1 MAQFHEDPALL
12 TKEKLRSELLANS
25 VPLPSADCKKDVYV
39 QLYLK
44 NLTALNKK
52 SISAP
57 APDTFSSDEEAMTAP
72 PVTSSSRSGKKAT
85 RKTDRVRAEENDIS
99 GLTDEEL
106 KLQLLKY
113 GVHSGP
119 IVASTRKLYEK
130 KLQQL
135 LEQPPVETSLPEP
148 ETTIPEAVTIKAD
161 GNQNGNTH
169 SAEEDQYSDK
179 EEVDPVPEP
188 VPVVTKLIRSRGKTP
203 VTTRT
208 SSRQR
213 PKVKTAQ
220 AQKKNTVSITIES
233 HQALIYGAQSH
244 LLCSVIAEFSSF
256 QQQVE
261 ETATVHEDSSV
272 DGGDI
277 LKEIFPNEPATP
289 TGITATCRRPIH
301 GAAGRPVKPLNLW
314 SKEPLLLQNTYT
326 VTKSSVTDVRS
337 RASATRPKPRR
348 WFAFWLKLLVFI
360 TLAASLYYAFQS
372 VTTDQI
378 NACQLYVQD
387 NVITPIV
394 NYISSESPAEGDDGK

>member
-1 MAQFHEDPALL
+1 MAQFLEDPALL
-12 TKEKLRSELLANS
+12 TKEKLKSELAANS
-25 VPLPSADCKKDVYV
+25 VPLPSADSKKDVYV

-44 NLTALNKK
+44 NLTVLNKK
-52 SISAP
+52 NISAP
-57 APDTFSSDEEAMTAP
+57 APDTFSSDEEMTAP
-72 PVTSSSRSGKKAT
+72 PVSNRSRSGKKAT
-85 RKTDRVRAEENDIS
+85 RKTDRFRAEENDIS

-106 KLQLLKY
+106 KVQLLKY

-130 KLQQL
+130 KLQEL
-135 LEQPPVETSLPEP
+135 LEHPPLETTLPEP
-148 ETTIPEAVTIKAD
+148 ETTLPEAVTIKAD
-161 GNQNGNTH
+161 GNHNGTT
-169 SAEEDQYSDK
+169 EEEQYSDK
-179 EEVDPVPEP
+179 EGVDAVSEP
-188 VPVVTKLIRSRGKTP
+188 VPIVTKLVRSRGKTP
-203 VTTRT
+203 VTIRT

-213 PKVKTAQ
+213 AK
-220 AQKKNTVSITIES
+220 
-233 HQALIYGAQSH
+233 
-244 LLCSVIAEFSSF
+244 
-256 QQQVE
+256 QVE
-261 ETATVHEDSSV
+261 ETAAVREESPV

-314 SKEPLLLQNTYT
+314 SEEPLLQQNTYT

-337 RASATRPKPRR
+337 GALTARPKPRR

-372 VTTDQI
+372 VSTDQI

-394 NYISSESPAEGDDGK
+394 NYISLGSPAEGDDGK

>member
-12 TKEKLRSELLANS
+12 TKEKLKSELLANN
-25 VPLPSADCKKDVYV
+25 VPLPSADSKKDVYV

-44 NLTALNKK
+44 NLTVLNKK
-52 SISAP
+52 NTSAP
-57 APDTFSSDEEAMTAP
+57 APDTFSSDEEMTAP
-72 PVTSSSRSGKKAT
+72 LLSGRSRSGKKAT
-85 RKTDRVRAEENDIS
+85 RKTDRVRPVENDIS

-106 KLQLLKY
+106 KGQLMKY
-113 GVHSGP
+113 GVLSGP
-119 IVASTRKLYEK
+119 IVASTRKVYEK

-135 LEQPPVETSLPEP
+135 LEQPPLESSLPEP
-148 ETTIPEAVTIKAD
+148 ETTIPEALTIKAG

-169 SAEEDQYSDK
+169 SAEEQYSDK
-179 EEVDPVPEP
+179 EEEVGPVPEP
-188 VPVVTKLIRSRGKTP
+188 VPVVSKPVRSRGKTP
-203 VTTRT
+203 VTVRT

-213 PKVKTAQ
+213 TK
-220 AQKKNTVSITIES
+220 
-233 HQALIYGAQSH
+233 
-244 LLCSVIAEFSSF
+244 
-256 QQQVE
+256 QQVE
-261 ETATVHEDSSV
+261 ETATVTEETV

-289 TGITATCRRPIH
+289 TGITVTCRKPIR
-301 GAAGRPVKPLNLW
+301 GAAGRPVKPLSLW
-314 SKEPLLLQNTYT
+314 SEESLQQQNTYT

-337 RASATRPKPRR
+337 ATPAARPRPRR

-360 TLAASLYYAFQS
+360 ALAASLYYAFQY

-394 NYISSESPAEGDDGK
+394 NYIRRETPAEGGDDK

>member
-12 TKEKLRSELLANS
+12 TKEKLKSELLANN
-25 VPLPSADCKKDVYV
+25 VPLPSADSKKDVYV

-44 NLTALNKK
+44 NLTVLNKK

-57 APDTFSSDEEAMTAP
+57 APDTFSSDEEMTAP
-72 PVTSSSRSGKKAT
+72 LLSNRSRSGKKAT
-85 RKTDRVRAEENDIS
+85 RKTDRVRPEENDIS

-106 KLQLLKY
+106 KLQLMKY

-119 IVASTRKLYEK
+119 IVASTRKVYEK

-135 LEQPPVETSLPEP
+135 LEHPPMESSLPEP

-169 SAEEDQYSDK
+169 SAEDQYSDK
-179 EEVDPVPEP
+179 EEEVDPVPEP
-188 VPVVTKLIRSRGKTP
+188 VPVVTKQVRSRGKTP

-213 PKVKTAQ
+213 TK
-220 AQKKNTVSITIES
+220 
-233 HQALIYGAQSH
+233 
-244 LLCSVIAEFSSF
+244 
-256 QQQVE
+256 QVE
-261 ETATVHEDSSV
+261 ETATVTEETSV
-272 DGGDI
+272 DRGDI
-277 LKEIFPNEPATP
+277 LKEIFPNEPSTP
-289 TGITATCRRPIH
+289 TGIMATCRKPIH

-314 SKEPLLLQNTYT
+314 SEETLQQQNTYT
-326 VTKSSVTDVRS
+326 VTKSSFTDVRT
-337 RASATRPKPRR
+337 AAPAVHPRPRS
-348 WFAFWLKLLVFI
+348 WLAFWLKLLVFI
-360 TLAASLYYAFQS
+360 TLAASLYYAFLN

-394 NYISSESPAEGDDGK
+394 NYISWESPAEGGDGK